1 MSFLSLLRI
10 NLLRLIQIKSMLTSL
25 TILNSKVY
33 GKAEIRLNDCDSL
46 QLVGPNNIGKSTLIY
61 ALNFLFIIDGNKMTF
76 SGQRRGD
83 KETLH
88 HYFPNHNQSY
98 IVFEIF
104 KKSYYCILVKRNSD
118 SELEYFKFNSEYKE
132 EYFVGSD
139 KRLLKFE
146 EVQAAIAERGV
157 EFEQFKDKREVFNTV
172 YQRGRRN
179 NGVVWLED
187 TVKTEGLSNNFSRI
201 YRYLIN
207 TKLITNK
214 NLKEALI
221 IADNR
226 ENEILNFSQKN
237 KKDIVDLRKINNE
250 IRNLKS
256 VKNEFDDFRE
266 VVSQYN
272 AKARIIDQ
280 LFYGF
285 TKNYETT
292 LPSLQA
298 QLVEKNQYISKINM
312 DINEDLIPQK
322 ADFDRKIGGKES
334 DIKSRAYSLNEKEN
348 EIKIINSF
356 DPIELLNESLA
367 NLDKK
372 RKEVESRITMVEVQK
387 LNSRQIEF
395 RIDQLNDQISRFE
408 NQVKNYSNLLINKIS
423 GNKEN
428 RKLLNAILSEEIKSL
443 PGDQVIKAIHKVTDS
458 LKIFDGEIDIS
469 KNLSPKDFQSVDEIK
484 ELLANAK
491 SDLKNQQALFE
502 VVRDF
507 EKSQNDLKSIQEE
520 MEEIKLKIQK
530 IKSKPAVQKSIEKL
544 KQELSTL
551 NEENQKLEN
560 EQKRLADS
568 IAKKQ
573 LEVQE
578 MIVEKDKRERRIR
591 ELQEYKQT
599 LDTFGLVGEEYETS
613 DDLDNLYKKVQI
625 NMSDRNELK
634 VSKDKLFEKLRDKLQ
649 STFADEVDFIKYV
662 EEEIALIDDKERSI
676 SSLLESISTQFANPA
691 FTLLK
696 RYEEFKEFVYNKFN
710 SKLSQAR
717 ISDIESLTIELVD
730 NKRLVEEVKKISSIQ
745 QVRGQLMFEFDHS
758 ENLKVLDNYLD
769 SGRKIEFDDLFDITL
784 HLTRKGTTKPVD
796 LNEQI
801 ESDGTDKMI
810 RLMIIMN
817 IINRLALNDDEN
829 RIALFIDEVAT
840 IDKQNRPEL
849 VRFCKEHHFIP
860 IFAAPDAVAGF
871 GKYYF
876 IYPNAGKI
884 NINEKVN
891 AMYGER
897 NGN

>member
-1 MSFLSLLRI
+1 
-10 NLLRLIQIKSMLTSL
+10 MLTSL
-25 TILNSKVY
+25 SILNSKVY

-88 HYFPNHNQSY
+88 HYFPNYNQSY

-132 EYFVGSD
+132 EYFVGED
-139 KRLLKFE
+139 KRLLKFD
-146 EVQAAIAERGV
+146 EVQAVLAEKGV

-256 VKNEFDDFRE
+256 VKNEFDEFRE

-272 AKARIIDQ
+272 AKARIINQ

-292 LPSLQA
+292 LPSLQS
-298 QLVEKNQYISKINM
+298 QLVEKNQFIAKINM
-312 DINEDLIPQK
+312 EINEDLIPQK
-322 ADFDRKIGGKES
+322 ADFDRKIGGKETE
-334 DIKSRAYSLNEKEN
+334 IKSRAYSLNEKEN
-348 EIKIINSF
+348 ELKNINSF
-356 DPIELLNESLA
+356 DPIELLNEALA
-367 NLDKK
+367 NLDRK

-387 LNSRQIEF
+387 LSSRQIEF

-443 PGDQVIKAIHKVTDS
+443 PGDQVIKAIHKVGES

-469 KNLSPKDFQSVDEIK
+469 KNLSPKDFQSVDEIE
-484 ELLANAK
+484 ELLNNAK
-491 SDLKNQQALFE
+491 VDLKTQQALFE

-507 EKSQNDLKSIQEE
+507 EKSQNDLKAIQEE
-520 MEEIKLKIQK
+520 MEEIKMKIQK
-530 IKSKPAVQKSIEKL
+530 IKSKPSIQKAIEKF
-544 KQELSTL
+544 KQELSSL

-560 EQKRLADS
+560 EQNRLAKT

-599 LDTFGLVGEEYETS
+599 LDIFGLAGEEFETN

-634 VSKDKLFEKLRDKLQ
+634 GNKDKLFEKLRDKLQ

-758 ENLKVLDNYLD
+758 ENLKVLDAYLD
-769 SGRKIEFDDLFDITL
+769 SGRKIDFDDLFDITL

-817 IINRLALNDDEN
+817 IINRLAITDDEN

-897 NGN
+897 NNM

>member
-1 MSFLSLLRI
+1 
-10 NLLRLIQIKSMLTSL
+10 MLTSL

-33 GKAEIRLNDCDSL
+33 GKAEIRINDCDSL

-118 SELEYFKFNSEYKE
+118 SELEYFRFNSEYKE
-132 EYFVGSD
+132 EYFVDAD
-139 KRLLKFE
+139 KRLLKFD
-146 EVQAAIAERGV
+146 EVQAKLAEKGV
-157 EFEQFKDKREVFNTV
+157 EFEAFKDKREVFNTV

-226 ENEILNFSQKN
+226 ENELLNFSQKN
-237 KKDIVDLRKINNE
+237 KKDINDLRKINNE

-256 VKNEFDDFRE
+256 VKNEFDEFRE
-266 VVSQYN
+266 VVSLYT
-272 AKARIIDQ
+272 AKGKIINQ
-280 LFYGF
+280 LYYGF
-285 TKNYETT
+285 VKTYEST
-292 LPSLQA
+292 LPTLQA
-298 QLVEKNQYISKINM
+298 QLVDKNKLIAKINTE
-312 DINEDLIPQK
+312 INEDLIPQK
-322 ADFDRKIGGKES
+322 ADFDRKIGGKEAE
-334 DIKSRAYSLNEKEN
+334 IKNRANSLNERESELKL
-348 EIKIINSF
+348 INTF

-372 RKEVESRITMVEVQK
+372 RKEIESRITMVEVQK
-387 LNSRQIEF
+387 LNSRTIEF
-395 RIDQLNDQISRFE
+395 RIEQLQEQVNRFQNQI
-408 NQVKNYSNLLINKIS
+408 KNYGNLLINKIS
-423 GNKEN
+423 GNKDN
-428 RKLLNAILSEEIKSL
+428 RKMLNAILSEEVKSL
-443 PGDQVIKAIHKVTDS
+443 PGNQVLKAVHQIGDKLS
-458 LKIFDGEIDIS
+458 LFDGEIDIS
-469 KNLSPKDFQSVDEIK
+469 KNLSPKDFQSVDEIR
-484 ELLANAK
+484 ELLENAQA
-491 SDLKNQQALFE
+491 DLKNQEALLE
-502 VVRDF
+502 VVKDL
-507 EKSQNDLKSIQEE
+507 EKSQMDLKNINIE
-520 MEEIKLKIQK
+520 MEEIKEKITR
-530 IKSKPAVQKSIEKL
+530 IKSKPALNKSIDKL
-544 KQELSTL
+544 KQELNFL
-551 NEENQKLEN
+551 NEEKQKLEN
-560 EQKRLADS
+560 EQRIVAKT

-578 MIVEKDKRERRIR
+578 MVGDKDKRERRIR
-591 ELQEYKQT
+591 ELQEYKAQ
-599 LDTFGLVGEEYETS
+599 LETFGLAQEEFETS
-613 DDLDNLYKKVQI
+613 DDLDNLYKKVII
-625 NMSDRNELK
+625 NIQDRYELK
-634 VSKDKLFEKLRDKLQ
+634 TSKDKLFEKLRERLQ
-649 STFADEVDFIKYV
+649 STFADEQDFIKYV
-662 EEEIALIDDKERSI
+662 EEEIALVEDKERSI

-710 SKLSQAR
+710 TKLSQAR

-730 NKRLVEEVKKISSIQ
+730 NKRLVEEVRKISQIQ

-758 ENLKVLDNYLD
+758 ENLKVLDGYLD
-769 SGRKIEFDDLFDITL
+769 SGKKIEFDDLFDITL

-817 IINRLALNDDEN
+817 IINRLSVNDDEN

-860 IFAAPDAVAGF
+860 IFAAPDAVPGF

-876 IYPNAGKI
+876 IYPSPGKI

-897 NGN
+897 N

>member
-1 MSFLSLLRI
+1 
-10 NLLRLIQIKSMLTSL
+10 MLTSL

-118 SELEYFKFNSEYKE
+118 SELEYYKFNSEYKE
-132 EYFVGSD
+132 EYFVGQD
-139 KRLLKFE
+139 KRLLKFD
-146 EVQAAIAERGV
+146 EVQAALAERGI

-256 VKNEFDDFRE
+256 VKNEFDEFRE

-272 AKARIIDQ
+272 AKARIINQ

-292 LPSLQA
+292 LPTLQA
-298 QLVEKNQYISKINM
+298 QLVEKNQSIAKINM
-312 DINEDLIPQK
+312 EINEDLIPQK

-334 DIKSRAYSLNEKEN
+334 EIKSRAYSLNEKEN
-348 EIKIINSF
+348 ELKIIKSF
-356 DPIELLNESLA
+356 DPIELLTEALA

-372 RKEVESRITMVEVQK
+372 RKEIESRITMVEIQK

-395 RIDQLNDQISRFE
+395 RIDQLNDQISKFE
-408 NQVKNYSNLLINKIS
+408 NQIKNYSSLLINKIS

-428 RKLLNAILSEEIKSL
+428 RKLLNAILSDEIKSL
-443 PGDQVIKAIHKVTDS
+443 PGDQVIKAIHKVSDT

-484 ELLANAK
+484 ELLSNAK
-491 SDLKNQQALFE
+491 ADLKTQQALFE

-507 EKSQNDLKSIQEE
+507 EKSQRDLLAIQEE
-520 MEEIKLKIQK
+520 MEEIKIKIQK
-530 IKSKPAVQKSIEKL
+530 IKSKPAIQKAIEKF
-544 KQELSTL
+544 KQELSVL

-560 EQKRLADS
+560 EQKRLADT

-599 LDTFGLVGEEYETS
+599 LDTFGLAGEEYETS

-649 STFADEVDFIKYV
+649 STFADEVDFIRYV
-662 EEEIALIDDKERSI
+662 EEEIALIEDKERSI

-758 ENLKVLDNYLD
+758 ENLKVLDAYLD
-769 SGRKIEFDDLFDITL
+769 SGKKIDFDDLFDITL

-897 NGN
+897 NNL

>member
-1 MSFLSLLRI
+1 
-10 NLLRLIQIKSMLTSL
+10 MLTSL

-139 KRLLKFE
+139 KRLLKFD

-226 ENEILNFSQKN
+226 ENEMLNFSQKN

-298 QLVEKNQYISKINM
+298 QLVEKNQFIAKINM

-334 DIKSRAYSLNEKEN
+334 EIKSRAYSLNEKEN
-348 EIKIINSF
+348 ELKIINSF
-356 DPIELLNESLA
+356 APIELLNEALA

-491 SDLKNQQALFE
+491 LDLKNQQALFE

-507 EKSQNDLKSIQEE
+507 EKSQNDLKAIQEE

-530 IKSKPAVQKSIEKL
+530 IKSKPSVQKSIEKL

-599 LDTFGLVGEEYETS
+599 LDTFGLAGEEYETS

-897 NGN
+897 N